1 MQIRQRFEFE
11 RNIESY
17 IENFDKETAL
27 ISDKSVS
34 SMRRA
39 RLSFIML
46 SRS

>member
-17 IENFDKETAL
+17 IENFDKEIAF
-27 ISDKSVS
+27 ISDKFIS

-39 RLSFIML
+39 RLSFVML
-46 SRS
+46 SRN

>member
-1 MQIRQRFEFE
+1 MQIRQRLEFE

-17 IENFDKETAL
+17 IENFDKEAAL
-27 ISDKSVS
+27 IFDKFVS

-39 RLSFIML
+39 QLSFVML